1 MKRNSLIAAAIVGLL
16 LSVATAAF
24 AQETMTNDEV
34 ISLTKAGLAGSVI
47 IGKIRTSKTNF
58 DMSTDALI
66 KLKQNGVGDDVV
78 TAMLEAKSGVS
89 GPSAPSN
96 STGAA
101 PVTASGDPNDPN
113 SKHNYGIYLYEEKD

>member
-1 MKRNSLIAAAIVGLL
+1 MKRITFFM
-16 LSVATAAF
+16 VAMLALTIGASTVVR

-66 KLKQNGVGDDVV
+66 KLKQSGVGDDVV
-78 TAMLEAKSGVS
+78 TAMLEAKSGV
-89 GPSAPSN
+89 
-96 STGAA
+96 
-101 PVTASGDPNDPN
+101 
-113 SKHNYGIYLYEEKD
+113 